1 MHINRNPLSIPTPP
15 GSHLR
20 WWSQIPVASTPSPA
34 CLPVNSVHCKPGDT
48 HVTTHFVHSNK
59 DPIFHTIS
67 LWASVIEKSSDL
79 TGTWEARRD
88 PCLPDILPGTS
99 DKPKPLSRGAA
110 RSPASLLCSIV
121 MMPLLRRQVPL
132 FLPEVVGAKW
142 CNRNQEAHGVS
153 AAALHRTNWCK
164 NLNLLLK

>member
-1 MHINRNPLSIPTPP
+1 MHISRNPLSIPTPP

-48 HVTTHFVHSNK
+48 HITTHFVHSNE

-67 LWASVIEKSSDL
+67 LWVSVIEKSSDL

-88 PCLPDILPGTS
+88 PCLPDIMLGTS
-99 DKPKPLSRGAA
+99 DKPKPLSGGAA

-121 MMPLLRRQVPL
+121 VMPLPRCQVPL
-132 FLPEVVGAKW
+132 FLPEVAGAKW
-142 CNRNQEAHGVS
+142 CNRNREAHGVS
-153 AAALHRTNWCK
+153 TAIRH
-164 NLNLLLK
+164 